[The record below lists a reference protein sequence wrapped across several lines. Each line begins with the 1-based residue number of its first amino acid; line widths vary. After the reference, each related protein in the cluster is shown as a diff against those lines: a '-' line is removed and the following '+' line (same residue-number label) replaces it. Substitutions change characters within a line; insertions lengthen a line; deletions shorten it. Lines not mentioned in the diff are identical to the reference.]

1 VSECSPAR
9 ARPPRPP
16 AAGGPDPSVV
26 RLGPDDA
33 FPADLTELGLVA
45 LQVLHSRICR
55 QLDHDHLTDPDGPH
69 PITLDRHQQLVVEL
83 RAREISP
90 ALTHAED

>member
-1 VSECSPAR
+1 
-9 ARPPRPP
+9 
-16 AAGGPDPSVV
+16 VV

-69 PITLDRHQQLVVEL
+69 PITLDRHHQLVVEL
-83 RAREISP
+83 RARELSP
-90 ALTHAED
+90 ARTHAED